1 MGNER
6 RVFGKERKVFIVK
19 SLIVRVF
26 RNVYFQVQTLFGMR
40 RYGLLLLVF
49 CLCFVFRTH
58 AQDEKQ
64 LVEINRLDSIAA
76 FHESIPAYDSALVYY
91 RKELKLYERYKN
103 DKEIGRTYLK
113 IGRMLSE
120 QGNVAEASDVFF
132 KMLHYAE
139 KSNDTIRIAIAH
151 TRIGR
156 CYEFLEQPE
165 KAIEQYKLG
174 LEISERFSIHK
185 QMIALYGALGN
196 MYLQQQKLEEC
207 KSLVQRADSV
217 AAILENPY
225 FSYGANNL
233 SGLYYLASGDFK
245 KAEAYMKM
253 CLDYNLEKNPNSS
266 HTAGT
271 YFNLGDIYAK
281 QKNIPKSIQHYE
293 KAYAIFLQQNEKKN
307 IMDLSLN
314 LSNLYGD
321 LGDFRKAYTYLKTFN
336 LYADSVR
343 NEDVQR
349 TIAELQTQYDVAK
362 KDAQIQV
369 MDREN
374 KLIAKEKELKAQ
386 QAETA
391 ERNFYYSIGLA
402 VLLLLVVLV
411 VILFFVHRQRVNRK
425 LNEQAVQLTKLQAQM
440 NPHLIFNAL
449 VSIQEMIL
457 RDDKV
462 KAVQSVSRFSKLMRS
477 TLNNSEHPLIALE
490 TEIEFLHTYVAFE
503 QERASYPVVF
513 SVNTDEILSKNGAML
528 SPMLIQP
535 LVENAFKHAFSV
547 DTKQAA
553 IEIDFSVQKHKTIS
567 ALLVKVKD
575 NGKGME
581 KTTSTDSKALT
592 ILRNRLHYIWKAN
605 ANQHFPE
612 PMKVTSASGSGTSI
626 ELILPFIA
634 E

>member
-1 MGNER
+1 
-6 RVFGKERKVFIVK
+6 V
-19 SLIVRVF
+19 
-26 RNVYFQVQTLFGMR
+26 LFGV
-40 RYGLLLLVF
+40 LSAV
-49 CLCFVFRTH
+49 H
-58 AQDEKQ
+58 AQAQDEKQ
-64 LVEINRLDSIAA
+64 LEEINRVDSIAA
-76 FHESIPAYDSALVYY
+76 YHESIPAYDSALVYY

-139 KSNDTIRIAIAH
+139 KSNDTVRIAIAH

-156 CYEFLEQPE
+156 CYEFLEQPD
-165 KAIEQYKLG
+165 KAIAQYKLG

-207 KSLVQRADSV
+207 KELVHRADSV

-245 KAEAYMKM
+245 LAEKYMKM
-253 CLDYNLEKNPNSS
+253 ALDYNLEKNPNSS

-293 KAYAIFLQQNEKKN
+293 KAYEIFLQQNEKKN
-307 IMDLSLN
+307 IMDISLN
-314 LSNLYGD
+314 LSNLYAD
-321 LGDFRKAYTYLKTFN
+321 LNDFRKAYQYLHTFN
-336 LYADSVR
+336 RYADSVR

-349 TIAELQTQYDVAK
+349 TIAELQTQYDVAR

-391 ERNFYYSIGLA
+391 ERNFYFSIGLA
-402 VLLLLVVLV
+402 VLLLLVILV
-411 VILFFVHRQRVNRK
+411 VILFFVHRQRVNRQ
-425 LNEQAVQLTKLQAQM
+425 LSEQAVQLTKLQAQM

-477 TLNNSEHPLIALE
+477 TLNNSEHPLIPLE

-503 QERASYPVVF
+503 QERSLYPVAF
-513 SVNTDEILSKNGAML
+513 SVNTDEALTKNGAML

-535 LVENAFKHAFSV
+535 LVENAFKHAFSGS
-547 DTKQAA
+547 TIQAS
-553 IEIDFSVQKHKTIS
+553 IEIDFSLRQEQGVS
-567 ALLVKVKD
+567 VLVAVVRD

-581 KTTSTDSKALT
+581 GSLSSQSKALT
-592 ILRNRLHYIWKAN
+592 ILKQRLQYIWKSNSKKEISDA
-605 ANQHFPE
+605 
-612 PMKVTSASGSGTSI
+612 MRVSSASGKGTNI
-626 ELILPFIA
+626 TLILPLIA